1 MKIVYRTLL
10 IFISILLAA
19 FTYFIL
25 VFAPLIAGY
34 GAKDLCSC
42 AYIGGQNEAD
52 VIKNELGRGFKALG
66 TYKLNSEDSSAVG
79 SVFGFANTKAIYR
92 KGLGCTLLS
101 DKTESELRAELPG
114 ISIAK
119 LNLSDT
125 ILWPYGTLTTPYLG
139 DEVDLQQLNKAISNS
154 FINNNPERPNNQR
167 AVVVVYKGQ
176 IIAEQHHQDFGP
188 FTAQIGWSMSKSI
201 TSTMLAILVK
211 KRGFNIY
218 DPAPIPEW
226 QDPNDPRSKI
236 TTDQLLRMSSGLEWD
251 EDYTKPSFATKM
263 LYDNADMG
271 LYASTVNSEFE
282 PDTKWYYS
290 SGTSNILSRILR
302 LELGEEYLQ
311 WPFKEIFN
319 KIGVTSVFFEV
330 DASNAFIGSS
340 YIWASPR
347 DWARLGLL
355 YSNDGVW
362 NGERILPEG
371 WVDYTKTPTPR
382 AEKLQYGAHFWLNA
396 GDANDPSNRRLPD
409 CPTDIYS
416 MNGYEGQRV
425 FIIPSKDMIV
435 VTMAQT
441 DKGDFDMNAFLASV
455 VESVK

>member
-1 MKIVYRTLL
+1 MRFIYKTLL
-10 IFISILLAA
+10 VIAAILLAA

-25 VFAPLIAGY
+25 VFAPLITGY

-66 TYKLNSEDSSAVG
+66 SYKLNPEDSSATG
-79 SVFGFANTKAIYR
+79 SILGFAKTKAVYR
-92 KGLGCTLLS
+92 KGLGCTLLR
-101 DKTESELRAELPG
+101 DKTESELRAELP
-114 ISIAK
+114 SIRIDQI
-119 LNLSDT
+119 NLSDT
-125 ILWPYGTLTTPYLG
+125 VLWPFGTMTEVYKG
-139 DEVDLQQLNKAISNS
+139 NEVDIAQLNKAISNS
-154 FINNNPERPNNQR
+154 FINNDPEKPNNQR

-176 IIAEQHHQDFGP
+176 IVAEQHHPDFGP
-188 FTAQIGWSMSKSI
+188 FSSQIGWSMSKSI
-201 TSTMLAILVK
+201 INTMFGVMVK

-218 DPAPIPEW
+218 DPAPVPKW
-226 QDPNDPRSKI
+226 KDPNDPRSKI
-236 TTDQLLRMSSGLEWD
+236 TTDQLLRMSSGLEWE

-263 LYDNADMG
+263 LYNNADMG
-271 LYASTVNSEFE
+271 LYASMVDSEFE
-282 PDTKWYYS
+282 PNTKWYYS

-302 LELGEEYLQ
+302 LELGEDYLQ
-311 WPFKEIFN
+311 WPFKEIFY
-319 KIGVTSVFFEV
+319 KIGVTSAFFEV
-330 DASNAFIGSS
+330 DASNAFVGSS

-371 WVDYTKTPTPR
+371 WVEYTKTPSST
-382 AEKLQYGAHFWLNA
+382 ANQKHYGAQFWLNA
-396 GDANDPSNRRLPD
+396 GEADNEFETWLPD
-409 CPTDIYS
+409 CPRDIYS

-425 FIIPSKDMIV
+425 FIIPSHDMVV

-441 DKGDFDMNAFLASV
+441 DKGVFDMNAFLASV
-455 VESVK
+455 IESVK